1 MRRKI
6 SFVVLVIEVMV
17 ITILHIAKYKK
28 EQPSDIV
35 KSSYLKVETPKNV
48 APDNAVMVNMKY

>member
-6 SFVVLVIEVMV
+6 SYVVLVIEVIV
-17 ITILHIAKYKK
+17 ITILHIAKYQK

-35 KSSYLKVETPKNV
+35 KSTYLKVETGRV
-48 APDNAVMVNMKY
+48 LAPNTAVMANMKH